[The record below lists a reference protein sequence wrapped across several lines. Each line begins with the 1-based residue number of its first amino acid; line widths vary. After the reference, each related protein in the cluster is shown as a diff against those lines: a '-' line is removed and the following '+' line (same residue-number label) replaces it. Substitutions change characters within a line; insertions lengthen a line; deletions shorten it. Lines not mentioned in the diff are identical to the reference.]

1 MRSDRGQLD
10 IFDHDP
16 RRKADANRAAAD
28 EARKAFQFPLIVR
41 EERVNH
47 YLAEAAKFDALADQ
61 CNMQGDIRRDD

>member
-16 RRKADANRAAAD
+16 RREADANRAAAE
-28 EARKAFQFPLIVR
+28 EARKAYQFPPVIR
-41 EERVNH
+41 QERVNH

-61 CNMQGDIRRDD
+61 CSKQGHNQ

>member
-28 EARKAFQFPLIVR
+28 EARKAFQFPPVIR

-47 YLAEAAKFDALADQ
+47 YLAEAARLDALADQ
-61 CNMQGDIRRDD
+61 CSKQGHNQ

>member
-16 RRKADANRAAAD
+16 RREADANRAAAE
-28 EARKAFQFPLIVR
+28 EARKAYQFPPVIR

-47 YLAEAAKFDALADQ
+47 YLAEAAKFDALAVQ
-61 CNMQGDIRRDD
+61 CSKQGHNQ

>member
-28 EARKAFQFPLIVR
+28 EARKAYQFPPVIR
-41 EERVNH
+41 QERVNH

-61 CNMQGDIRRDD
+61 CSKQGNNQ